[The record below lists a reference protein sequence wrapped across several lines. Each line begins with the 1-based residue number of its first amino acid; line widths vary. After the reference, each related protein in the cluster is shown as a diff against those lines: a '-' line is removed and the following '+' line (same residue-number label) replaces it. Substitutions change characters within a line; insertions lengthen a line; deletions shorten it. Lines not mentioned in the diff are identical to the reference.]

1 MHIFGEKTS
10 LIYAIMAS
18 RENDTGDAF
27 IRGINRQNIQ
37 HWKVMYRHY
46 YAALCSYVSRMLDD
60 MSDEVED
67 LVQDVFLAIW
77 NSKRQFASQDEL
89 VNYLYRACYNNTLI
103 YIRNNRIHHTIL
115 SNMEQPEA
123 WDDSD
128 ELYALALQE
137 ELIRQLHFY
146 VDQLPESQSRIIRLR
161 LKGHT
166 WNEIADNHARE
177 LEHCEDTE
185 AAELQVSERAS
196 VENLLR
202 AVLHADGWWRQN
214 IKL

>member
-1 MHIFGEKTS
+1 
-10 LIYAIMAS
+10 
-18 RENDTGDAF
+18 
-27 IRGINRQNIQ
+27 
-37 HWKVMYRHY
+37 MYRHY

-166 WNEIADNHARE
+166 WNEIADIMHVSLNTVKTQKQRSYKF
-177 LEHCEDTE
+177 LSEH
-185 AAELQVSERAS
+185 LSKIS
-196 VENLLR
+196 F
-202 AVLHADGWWRQN
+202 VLFCMLMGGGDK
-214 IKL
+214 I

>member
-103 YIRNNRIHHTIL
+103 YMRNNRIHHTIL

-146 VDQLPESQSRIIRLR
+146 VGQLPESQSRIIRLR

-166 WNEIADNHARE
+166 WNEIADIMHVSLNTVKTQKQRSYKF
-177 LEHCEDTE
+177 LSEHLSKISFVLYGAQNETYIED
-185 AAELQVSERAS
+185 
-196 VENLLR
+196 
-202 AVLHADGWWRQN
+202 
-214 IKL
+214 

>member
-1 MHIFGEKTS
+1 
-10 LIYAIMAS
+10 MAS

-46 YAALCSYVSRMLDD
+46 YALCSYVSRMLDD
-60 MSDEVED
+60 MSEEVED

-103 YIRNNRIHHTIL
+103 YMRNNRIHHTIL

-166 WNEIADNHARE
+166 WNEIADIMHVSLNTVKTQKQRSYKF
-177 LEHCEDTE
+177 LSEH
-185 AAELQVSERAS
+185 LSKIS
-196 VENLLR
+196 F
-202 AVLHADGWWRQN
+202 VLFCMLMGGGDK
-214 IKL
+214 I